1 MGYSGDDCDTCED
14 LRREIADLQATVEH
28 KKKECLELIARGDR
42 FFEGQQR
49 VVAQRDELLAA
60 CKEARDELRHPDHTP
75 NDWSVQ
81 VVLKQLDA
89 AIAKV

>member
-49 VVAQRDELLAA
+49 VVAQRDALLAEVLQGFNA
-60 CKEARDELRHPDHTP
+60 F
-75 NDWSVQ
+75 DW
-81 VVLKQLDA
+81 DA
-89 AIAKV
+89 VGRALAKAKA